1 MNDLE
6 EVASLLAKPEPS
18 EEVVAR
24 SRSRLQHRTLGH
36 RTLGQRMWSR
46 GRVRWFVP
54 GVALVAAGAAAAV
67 VIATGAVTNAGAPAH
82 VIAAAPVSGKE
93 VLLMAAVSA
102 ERTPQ
107 SSGTYWHVTAKWS
120 NSEIP
125 PMESWTSRDGKRW
138 TRNEPGDTP
147 DTVVPDSISLRLKGA
162 DVSFDDLE
170 KLPTDPEAL
179 KAWIVQR
186 KGDPDDMSTSEAQG
200 DPTLSLLA
208 LITELPTP
216 AEVRSAAFQ
225 ALAATPGV
233 ENTGAVEGG
242 QALRI
247 PDPDDPDN
255 WIQMVVDP
263 ETARVVR
270 ANLFL
275 AGNGNSGHTD
285 GYISVTTDWTDELP
299 ATPKDRP

>member
-18 EEVVAR
+18 EEVAAR

-36 RTLGQRMWSR
+36 RTLGR

-67 VIATGAVTNAGAPAH
+67 VIATGAVTNGGAPAQ

-102 ERTPQ
+102 ERMPQ
-107 SSGTYWHVTAKWS
+107 SSGTYWHVTATWS
-120 NSEIP
+120 QSDIP

-138 TRNEPGDTP
+138 TRNGPGDP
-147 DTVVPDSISLRLKGA
+147 PGDVVPTPVSLALKGA
-162 DVSFDDLE
+162 DVSFADLE

-186 KGDPDDMSTSEAQG
+186 KGNPNDMSASEIQG
-200 DPTLSLLA
+200 DPTLTLLA
-208 LITELPTP
+208 LITELPAP
-216 AEVRSAAFQ
+216 AEVRSAAFR

-242 QALRI
+242 QALRM
-247 PDPDDPDN
+247 PDPDGEGKP
-255 WIQMVVDP
+255 IELVVDP
-263 ETARVVR
+263 ESARVVR
-270 ANLFL
+270 ANLLL
-275 AGNGNSGHTD
+275 AGDGGVAMTD
-285 GYISVTTDWTDELP
+285 GYITVTTDWTDELP
-299 ATPKDRP
+299 ETPKGRP